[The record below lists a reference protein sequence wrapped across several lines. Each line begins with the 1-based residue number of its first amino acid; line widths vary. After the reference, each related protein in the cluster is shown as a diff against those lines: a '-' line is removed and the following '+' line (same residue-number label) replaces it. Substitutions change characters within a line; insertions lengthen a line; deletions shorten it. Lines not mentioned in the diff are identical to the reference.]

1 MCTQLFSARIC
12 TTTDS
17 KVCRGRREVVRRIEI
32 DDDVYAELERNAKGF
47 EQPNDVLRRLL
58 LTTSDATKSSTRF
71 PSPAAMSLPGALAPL
86 IAKGF
91 VKAGDT
97 LSHVQVRKGRRFG
110 GVVEAD
116 GWIRTEKDRY
126 KEPSPAL
133 RDLVGTQ
140 IDGWAY
146 WTHDSTRRTLRQLR
160 TDSGGT
166 GRGGR

>member
-1 MCTQLFSARIC
+1 M
-12 TTTDS
+12 
-17 KVCRGRREVVRRIEI
+17 RRIEI
-32 DDDVYAELERNAKGF
+32 DDEVYAELERNVKGF

-58 LTTSDATKSSTRF
+58 LGTSNVAKSSTRV
-71 PSPAAMSLPGALAPL
+71 PSPVAVSIPGALAPL

-97 LSHVQVRKGRRFG
+97 LSHVQVRKGRRFA

-116 GWIRTEKDRY
+116 GWIRTDKGRY

-133 RDLVGTQ
+133 GELVGTS

-146 WTHDSTRRTLRQLR
+146 WTHDPTRRTLRQLR